1 MRIFY
6 TPHESKRSTLI
17 HNLTVL
23 TNSCPSPHTSP
34 ITLATQAE
42 RMFSSHDIKFMHF
55 WLGKETEKN
64 EKLVQKKVQKLLWKM
79 FCACVTKP
87 IGNRR

>member
-6 TPHESKRSTLI
+6 TPHESKTSTLI

-23 TNSCPSPHTSP
+23 TNSCHTPLPFFPTS
-34 ITLATQAE
+34 LATQAE

-55 WLGKETEKN
+55 WLGKETEK
-64 EKLVQKKVQKLLWKM
+64 KKSWYKKRYKNYYGKCFVH
-79 FCACVTKP
+79 V
-87 IGNRR
+87 

>member
-6 TPHESKRSTLI
+6 TPHESKLSTLI

-34 ITLATQAE
+34 ITLAAQAE

-55 WLGKETEKN
+55 WIGKETEK
-64 EKLVQKKVQKLLWKM
+64 KKSWYKKRYKNYYGKCFVH
-79 FCACVTKP
+79 V
-87 IGNRR
+87 